1 MSKFNL
7 YIHTIY
13 LLINKIFYYILI
25 VILLNNILSK
35 KLILFIYFLLLNIN
49 NINLYSYDLYN
60 NYN

>member
-13 LLINKIFYYILI
+13 LLINKILYYILI
-25 VILLNNILSK
+25 FILLNNILSK